1 MATKGWQRPF
11 DDPIPLPRGRQL
23 VTLQDA
29 GTFIT
34 KLPKAEHDAPDWQ
47 AAMEALLLVAE
58 LGGPMMFARIGV
70 MRALNRH
77 VERVLNPNSKDPHRG
92 RRKLARDRC

>member
-1 MATKGWQRPF
+1 MAANGWQRAF
-11 DDPIPLPRGRQL
+11 DDPIPIPRGRQL

-34 KLPKAEHDAPDWQ
+34 KLPKAEHDAAEWQ
-47 AAMEALLLVAE
+47 AAMEALLLVVE
-58 LGGPMMFARIGV
+58 LGGPTMFARIGV

-77 VERVLNPNSKDPHRG
+77 VQRVLNPNRKDPHWG
-92 RRKLARDRC
+92 KRKLARDR

>member
-1 MATKGWQRPF
+1 MAAKGWQRPF

-34 KLPKAEHDAPDWQ
+34 KLPKVEHDAPEWQ

-58 LGGPMMFARIGV
+58 LGWPT
-70 MRALNRH
+70 
-77 VERVLNPNSKDPHRG
+77 VLDHAG
-92 RRKLARDRC
+92 A

>member
-1 MATKGWQRPF
+1 MADRGWDRQF

-34 KLPKAEHDAPDWQ
+34 KLPKVEHDTAEWQ
-47 AAMEALLLVAE
+47 APTASGFTLRLH
-58 LGGPMMFARIGV
+58 
-70 MRALNRH
+70 RAIMGH
-77 VERVLNPNSKDPHRG
+77 VSPPAKDHV
-92 RRKLARDRC
+92 